1 METFESFLVCRDG
14 IAQKNAKNRIALA
27 GLDCSTLFNETDFI
41 FQHFLAFLSNTI
53 HARFDYRVK
62 SFSNH

>member
-27 GLDCSTLFNETDFI
+27 GLDCSTLFIETDFMSAI
-41 FQHFLAFLSNTI
+41 SKPEVTE
-53 HARFDYRVK
+53 
-62 SFSNH
+62 S